1 MVDPRKKIVFILKKG
16 RAVILLGCTVTSL
29 LALLCLNGPTS
40 LKLVQHKVFDI
51 LVKPLQTESTSGQVV
66 IVDIDEKSLNRLG
79 QWPWPRYRIGTL
91 LEKLKQAGASSIGLD
106 VLFPEADRTSIAVI
120 KKDILQDFNVD
131 IEINS
136 VPQELRNNDTYLS
149 RILRDGPFVPG
160 FKFLNAG
167 QGGVGGCIL
176 HPVSV
181 SFIRT
186 SDQSLLLQHLPEST
200 SALCNI
206 EELSRATTTSGFINA
221 SPDLDGTIRKI
232 PLLIN
237 YQGKIY
243 PSLALATYMLAVNPN
258 QTVLMKVAGNE
269 QSLRINDTVIPLS
282 EDGGML
288 VRFRGKGRTFPYIS
302 AADILS
308 GTVNKGQL
316 KGKIV
321 LIGSTATGVTDRRPT
336 PVDPLFPGVEVH
348 ATVVDNIIQS
358 DILSR
363 PGWAHGVEFF
373 LVLMIGIFSTLLL
386 VLTNALWSM
395 VLLGLSTAG
404 IWHLSAWSMQT
415 QNVFIS
421 PVFPLLTIGF
431 LFLAL
436 PLLKLWQQE
445 HRVRQR
451 TRELARTQEATF
463 ESLLCLAETRDP
475 ETGGHIKRT
484 QEYIVA
490 LAKQLRKNPK
500 YREALDDETIDLLYK
515 SAPLHDIGKVGVSD
529 RILLKPGKLSE
540 EEFEEIQNHTLYGRD
555 VILSTEKKLGRNS
568 FLRMARDITYSH
580 HEKWDGSCYPEGLK
594 GEEIPLAGRLM
605 AVADVYDAL
614 ISKRVY
620 KRQLPHEKAVQ
631 IITNGRGTNFD
642 PAIIDAFLAVENQFR
657 EIALKYADQAEN
669 KKNLG
674 RMY

>member
-1 MVDPRKKIVFILKKG
+1 MVNPRKKIVFILQKG
-16 RAVILLGCTVTSL
+16 RAVILLGSTITVL
-29 LALLCLNGPTS
+29 LALVCLYGPTS
-40 LKLVQHKVFDI
+40 LKIVHNKVFDI
-51 LVKPLQTESTSGQVV
+51 FIKPLQTETTSGRLF
-66 IVDIDEKSLNRLG
+66 IVDIDEKSLNKLG
-79 QWPWPRYRIGTL
+79 QWPWPRYRIGIL
-91 LEKLKQAGASSIGLD
+91 LEKLKQAGALSIGLD
-106 VLFPEADRTSIAVI
+106 VLFAEPDRTSIAVI
-120 KKDILQDFNVD
+120 KEDILQDFQVA
-131 IEINS
+131 IEVGG
-136 VPQELRNNDTYLS
+136 VPQELRNNDTYLAK
-149 RILRDGPFVPG
+149 ILRDGPFVPG
-160 FKFLNAG
+160 FKFLNTG
-167 QGGVGGCIL
+167 QGGVGDCVL

-181 SFIRT
+181 NFLKKN
-186 SDQSLLLQHLPEST
+186 DQSLLLQHFPESS

-206 EELSRATTTSGFINA
+206 EVLSRATATSGFINA
-221 SPDLDGTIRKI
+221 SPDLDGTIRRV

-243 PSLALATYMLAVNPN
+243 PSLALATYMQAVDLD
-258 QTVLMKVAGNE
+258 QTVLMKLAGNE

-282 EDGGML
+282 EDGSML
-288 VRFRGKGRTFPYIS
+288 IRFRGKGRTFPYIS

-308 GTVNKGQL
+308 GSFNKEQI
-316 KGKIV
+316 KGKII

-358 DILSR
+358 DVLSR
-363 PGWAHGVEFF
+363 PVWAHGVEFF
-373 LVLMIGIFSTLLL
+373 LVLLIGIFSTLLL
-386 VLTNALWSM
+386 LLTNAVWSI
-395 VLLGLSTAG
+395 VLLGFSTGG
-404 IWHLSAWSMQT
+404 IWHLSKWSIQT
-415 QNVFIS
+415 QKIFIS
-421 PVFPLLTIGF
+421 PVFPLFTLALI
-431 LFLAL
+431 FLAL
-436 PLLKLWQQE
+436 TLLKLWQEE

-451 TRELARTQEATF
+451 TRELVKTQEATF

-484 QEYIVA
+484 QEYIVV

-500 YREALDDETIDLLYK
+500 YREALDDETIDLLHK

-529 RILLKPGKLSE
+529 RILLKPGKLSD

-568 FLRMARDITYSH
+568 FLRMARDIAYTH

-620 KRQLPHEKAVQ
+620 KPQLSHENAVQ
-631 IITNGRGTNFD
+631 IISNGRGTNFD
-642 PAIIDAFLAVENQFR
+642 PAIIDAFLDIEGQF
-657 EIALKYADQAEN
+657 EKIAIKYADHAESQ
-669 KKNLG
+669 KI
-674 RMY
+674 